1 MKNNTL
7 TFLLLLSILAI
18 TSSCS
23 STKETNTS
31 TKNKNNSFE
40 KTTYQIFQNGTFT
53 DGELDQKPEAIAGE
67 KEFLM
72 TMYRK
77 MNYPAQGREKGIQG
91 TVKVEV
97 IVNEMGKLENSKI
110 AKSLGQDFDKE
121 ALSAIRRGF
130 ELPFRPAMK
139 NGKPVKVKYEI
150 PVRFK
155 LHG

>member
-7 TFLLLLSILAI
+7 TFLLLLSFLAI
-18 TSSCS
+18 FSSCS
-23 STKETNTS
+23 STKEANS
-31 TKNKNNSFE
+31 NNNSFD
-40 KTTYQIFQNGTFT
+40 KTTYQIFQNGTFV
-53 DGELDQKPEAIAGE
+53 DAELDQVPEAIAGE
-67 KEFLM
+67 KEFLI

-77 MNYPAQGREKGIQG
+77 INYPALGREKGIQG

-110 AKSLGQDFDKE
+110 AKSLGKDFDDE
-121 ALSAIRRGF
+121 ALAAIRRGF
-130 ELPFRPAMK
+130 ELPFQPAMQ
-139 NGKPVKVKYEI
+139 NGKPVKVKYQI

>member
-1 MKNNTL
+1 MNNNTL
-7 TFLLLLSILAI
+7 TSLLLLSFLIL
-18 TSSCS
+18 TLSCS
-23 STKETNTS
+23 STKEANP
-31 TKNKNNSFE
+31 NNNSFE
-40 KTTYQIFQNGTFT
+40 KITYQIFQNGIFV
-53 DGELDQKPEAIAGE
+53 DAELDQEPEAIAGE

-77 MNYPAQGREKGIQG
+77 MNYPAQGRENGIQG

-97 IVNEMGKLENSKI
+97 IVNEMGKLESSKI

-130 ELPFRPAMK
+130 ELPFKPAIQ
-139 NGKPVKVKYEI
+139 NGKSVKVKYQI
-150 PVRFK
+150 PVNFK